1 MSYDIPTHR
10 YMGFSKIGTSTILMD
25 GFFHGKSRGVNEKSE
40 HNMDDDIWGY
50 PHDFENLH
58 IDVENQQF

>member
-1 MSYDIPTHR
+1 
-10 YMGFSKIGTSTILMD
+10 MD
-25 GFFHGKSRGVNEKSE
+25 GFFDGKSIKINGKSE

-58 IDVENQQF
+58 IYVENQQF

>member
-1 MSYDIPTHR
+1 
-10 YMGFSKIGTSTILMD
+10 MGFSKMGTSTILMD